1 MSFFN
6 KGRTSDVGLVAGQGR
21 QLNVNVLD
29 GHRVDGRREAVD
41 VGVSDGRHNVL
52 RRLAEVSPRRRQRS
66 RPLRRHRRRRRHDRV
81 VVGRHRVPGLR
92 HDAGPS
98 DAGAHRPQGGG
109 QGGSAKLRRSAV
121 IRVRLVLVP
130 ILLLHHL
137 LLLLLLLVLQVL
149 LLYVLLK
156 FLDNPLLLRVVLRLV
171 PVMFDDVLLLLL
183 LLLPLRRNS
192 VWAVNVSRWTRNDGV
207 DSVFVLL
214 ERRSETITIIYIYV
228 VIE

>member
-1 MSFFN
+1 M
-6 KGRTSDVGLVAGQGR
+6 
-21 QLNVNVLD
+21 
-29 GHRVDGRREAVD
+29 
-41 VGVSDGRHNVL
+41 
-52 RRLAEVSPRRRQRS
+52 
-66 RPLRRHRRRRRHDRV
+66 
-81 VVGRHRVPGLR
+81 
-92 HDAGPS
+92 
-98 DAGAHRPQGGG
+98 
-109 QGGSAKLRRSAV
+109 

-183 LLLPLRRNS
+183 LLPLRRNS

-214 ERRSETITIIYIYV
+214 ERRSETITKIYIL
-228 VIE
+228 I

>member
-1 MSFFN
+1 
-6 KGRTSDVGLVAGQGR
+6 
-21 QLNVNVLD
+21 
-29 GHRVDGRREAVD
+29 
-41 VGVSDGRHNVL
+41 
-52 RRLAEVSPRRRQRS
+52 
-66 RPLRRHRRRRRHDRV
+66 
-81 VVGRHRVPGLR
+81 
-92 HDAGPS
+92 
-98 DAGAHRPQGGG
+98 
-109 QGGSAKLRRSAV
+109 V